1 MPNRVTGR
9 IDPHG
14 DGNPFVRA
22 VRADEAAGPSMYSNH
37 LGLAMKLQEIREI
50 AKTLGLAKASSL
62 QKVDLI
68 RGIQQL
74 EGNFDCFARAS
85 DGYCDQSGCTWRTD
99 CLKLAIGAR
108 S

>member
-1 MPNRVTGR
+1 
-9 IDPHG
+9 
-14 DGNPFVRA
+14 
-22 VRADEAAGPSMYSNH
+22 
-37 LGLAMKLQEIREI
+37 MKLQEIREI

-74 EGNFDCFARAS
+74 EGNFDCFARAT

-99 CLKLAIGAR
+99 CLKLAVGAR